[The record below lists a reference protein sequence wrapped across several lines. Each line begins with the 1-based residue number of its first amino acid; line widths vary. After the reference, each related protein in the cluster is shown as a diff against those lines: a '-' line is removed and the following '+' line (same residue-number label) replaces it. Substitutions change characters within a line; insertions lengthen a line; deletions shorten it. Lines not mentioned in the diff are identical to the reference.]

1 VYRDDAGQTH
11 ERSAVCP
18 HLGCVVGWNLTER
31 TWDCPCHGSRFD
43 PMGKVIYGPANRDLD
58 AADDDED

>member
-1 VYRDDAGQTH
+1 MDQQTGIW
-11 ERSAVCP
+11 RPRVTTRID
-18 HLGCVVGWNLTER
+18 LGCVVGWNLTEQ

-43 PMGKVIYGPANRDLD
+43 AMGKVIYGPANRDLD

>member
-1 VYRDDAGQTH
+1 MDQRTGIWMPRMTTRTDF
-11 ERSAVCP
+11 
-18 HLGCVVGWNLTER
+18 GCMVGWNLTEQ

-43 PMGKVIYGPANRDLD
+43 AMGKVIYGPANRDLD

>member
-1 VYRDDAGQTH
+1 MDQRTGIWMPRMTTRTD
-11 ERSAVCP
+11 
-18 HLGCVVGWNLTER
+18 LGCVVGWNLTEQ

-43 PMGKVIYGPANRDLD
+43 AMGKVIYGPANRDLD